1 MKSSHFWKQGWPL
14 RIWASLVAQMAK
26 HLPTM
31 QGRPRFN
38 PWIGKIPWRRWK
50 PTPVFLPGKSHGQR
64 TLVGYSPWGCKDLDT
79 TEQLHVLEN
88 IILSE
93 KNLAEKDSYHMI
105 SVLSGCKREMLTI
118 NIQCRGYLSGRVG
131 RTVKQV
137 KKVICML
144 TNGK

>member
-1 MKSSHFWKQGWPL
+1 
-14 RIWASLVAQMAK
+14 
-26 HLPTM
+26 
-31 QGRPRFN
+31 
-38 PWIGKIPWRRWK
+38 
-50 PTPVFLPGKSHGQR
+50 LPGKSHGQR

-105 SVLSGCKREMLTI
+105 SVLSGCKREMLTT
-118 NIQCRGYLSGRVG
+118 NIQCRGYSSGRVG